1 MDHILLSPGINQTTR
16 HPLDDA
22 AGLEDLAQE
31 YGAGLTGQSIRP
43 AFDPQGP
50 VEPRRDR
57 L

>member
-1 MDHILLSPGINQTTR
+1 VGHILLAARINQTTR

-31 YGAGLTGQSIRP
+31 HGAGLTGQSIRP